1 MKKLTAILAL
11 AALVCGAAFADF
23 TMTDWDTVIANGAVN
38 VTDYAPAGF
47 DVEAVGSM
55 AVFGFGTGNI
65 SGWLFDG
72 NEPFTVTLSGF
83 EDNDFNVPDN
93 SALYVYVGFRG
104 GSSEECT
111 LPWVGNGTYTFT
123 PADFSGDFA
132 DEFEVTYVSIYAQ
145 GDGWVEVKMNSGAAG
160 RVTFALGAPEEE
172 EGTVVPEPCTIAYAL
187 TGLGS
192 LAGIERRFKK

>member
-1 MKKLTAILAL
+1 MKKLISVLAL

-23 TMTDWDTVIANGAVN
+23 TMTDWGAVIANGAVN

-93 SALYVYVGFRG
+93 SILYVYVGFRN
-104 GSSEECT
+104 GSSGECA
-111 LPWVGNGTYTFT
+111 LPWVGNGTYTFEN
-123 PADFSGDFA
+123 SGGSFA
-132 DEFEVTYVSIYAQ
+132 DGFEVFSVTISG
-145 GDGWVEVKMNSGAAG
+145 GDGNDIILMNEGATG

-192 LAGIERRFKK
+192 LAGIKRRFKK